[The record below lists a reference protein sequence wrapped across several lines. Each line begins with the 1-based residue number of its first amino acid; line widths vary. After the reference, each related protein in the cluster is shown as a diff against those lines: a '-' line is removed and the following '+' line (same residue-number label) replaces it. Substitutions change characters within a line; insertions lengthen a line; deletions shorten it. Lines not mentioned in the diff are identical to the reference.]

1 MKTLLCLFL
10 TLLLGSAWLSAQQM
24 SSGNETAYYENSIIH
39 STRNSTKHT
48 TLSSAIIAA
57 ELDEVLNS
65 DGPFTVFAPSDDA
78 FNKLNRDE
86 IKALFLPVNKE
97 KLQSLL
103 SYHMIAGHLSASKIL
118 RAMCRGEGVATF
130 TTVQGKKLTATMEGI
145 DIVLQ
150 DDFGN
155 KARIMVADENRCN
168 GVIHVIDSVVLPK
181 KLL

>member
-1 MKTLLCLFL
+1 MKTMSCLLFALCLSISW
-10 TLLLGSAWLSAQQM
+10 LGAQQM
-24 SSGNETAYYENSIIH
+24 SAGNESSYYENSIIY
-39 STRNSTKHT
+39 STKNSTKHQ
-48 TLSSAIIAA
+48 TLSTAIIAA
-57 ELDEVLNS
+57 ELDDILNS

-78 FNKLNRDE
+78 FNKLSREE
-86 IKALFLPVNKE
+86 INALFLPGNKD

-103 SYHMIAGHLSASKIL
+103 AYHMIAGHLSASKIL

-130 TTVQGKKLTATMEGI
+130 TTVQGKKLTATMDGI
-145 DIVLQ
+145 DIVLT

-155 KARIMVADENRCN
+155 KARILVADENQCN

>member
-10 TLLLGSAWLSAQQM
+10 SLLFGSCWLSAQQTKTF
-24 SSGNETAYYENSIIH
+24 SESAYFENSIIH

-48 TLSSAIIAA
+48 TLSTAIIAA
-57 ELDEVLNS
+57 ELDDVLNS

-78 FNKLNRDE
+78 FNKLSSEE
-86 IKALFLPVNKE
+86 IKALFLPGNKD

-103 SYHMIAGHLSASKIL
+103 AYHMIAGHLSASKIL
-118 RAMCRGEGVATF
+118 RAMCRGGGIATF
-130 TTVQGKKLTATMEGI
+130 TTVQGKKLTATMDGI
-145 DIVLQ
+145 DIVLK

-155 KARIMVADENRCN
+155 EARILVADENQCN
-168 GVIHVIDSVVLPK
+168 GVIHVVDSVVLPK